1 MGGVITSGGGF
12 STYYLQ
18 QPWQASAIQAYFKTV
33 AGTAKAPV
41 AGYKAN
47 GRGYPDISFLGHNYA
62 VAIGG
67 DWYSVSGTSASCP
80 VFAGMVSLIN
90 GARISSGKSSVGWL
104 NPTLYYYKSLYVK
117 DIISGRNNCDAGNLA
132 KCCSQG
138 FYATQGWDPAT
149 GLGTLNFESFKR
161 LIFSLGGVYK
171 ERTTTSSATPTTR
184 QTGRPTSQ
192 PVTTNV
198 IPLGSQGTST
208 PTLISA
214 QTQMTQMTSMTGTP
228 TAKRKIKRSNKQ
240 PPSFPL
246 PVIRTPNLANSN
258 PTSLSKKSIQN
269 GIKTQSKR
277 DKKSHMTEILDDHN
291 DVEEELNYLIV

>member
-1 MGGVITSGGGF
+1 MITSGGGF
-12 STYYLQ
+12 SKYYLQ
-18 QPWQASAIQAYFKTV
+18 QPWQSSAIQAYFKTV
-33 AGTAKAPV
+33 IGTAKEPV
-41 AGYKAN
+41 AGYNAK

-90 GARISSGKSSVGWL
+90 GARITSGKSSVGWL

-117 DIISGRNNCDAGNLA
+117 DIISGRNNCDAGNLE
-132 KCCSQG
+132 KCCTQG

-161 LIFSLGGVYK
+161 LLFSLGGVYK
-171 ERTTTSSATPTTR
+171 ERTTTSSATPTAR

-208 PTLISA
+208 PTLISK

-228 TAKRKIKRSNKQ
+228 IAKRKIKKSNKQ
-240 PPSFPL
+240 LPSSPL
-246 PVIRTPNLANSN
+246 PVIRLANSN
-258 PTSLSKKSIQN
+258 PTSPFQKKR
-269 GIKTQSKR
+269 GKMQSKR
-277 DKKSHMTEILDDHN
+277 DTKSHMTEILEDDN
-291 DVEEELNYLIV
+291 DVEEELNYLTV